1 MQLLQRRTFSE
12 FFSDT
17 FKFLTE
23 NGKHFFLNYFIING
37 VFLIISLVKSYFTGT
52 GSVFPFFVEGL
63 YILFIIMFSIVNW
76 SFVTI
81 YLILYNE
88 KGLDFNYQDII
99 QSFKQHIGKILIFIL
114 VCILISIPVGIVIGL
129 VGFVLAITFIGIVL
143 LPMLYAIAVLWISM
157 AFYEYLYTGRPVFDC
172 LGYSFKLMSKKFW
185 SANGSVAL
193 FLVVFMML
201 YIFIMGIAGMF
212 NMFIDINSP
221 AKTLEATQNFQ
232 KTLMSPLY
240 LILLTVISVLGVA
253 IQVNQGIVYFSQKE
267 LLENIQANK
276 SIDEIG
282 SLGDE
287 NEVKF

>member
-17 FKFLTE
+17 FKFLIE

-63 YILFIIMFSIVNW
+63 YILFIFIFSIINW

-88 KGLDFNYQDII
+88 RGLDFNYQDII
-99 QSFKQHIGKILIFIL
+99 QSFKQQIGKILIFIL
-114 VCILISIPVGIVIGL
+114 VCILIAIPLGIVVGL
-129 VGFVLAITFIGIVL
+129 VGFVLTITVVGIAL
-143 LPMLYAIAVLWISM
+143 LPLLYAVAVLWISM
-157 AFYEYLYTGRPVFDC
+157 AFYEYLYTNRPVFDC

-193 FLVVFMML
+193 FLVVFMIF
-201 YIFIMGIAGMF
+201 YIFIMGMAGMF
-212 NMFIDINSP
+212 DMFIDMNSP
-221 AKTLEATQNFQ
+221 GKTLEATQNFQ
-232 KTLMSPLY
+232 QTLMSPLY
-240 LILLTVISVLGVA
+240 LVLITIISVLGVTL
-253 IQVNQGIVYFSQKE
+253 QVNQGIVYFSQKE

-282 SLGDE
+282 NLGNE